1 MKWNIIYVERAT
13 VMKVEVFTL
22 GPVMTNCYLFYDER
36 TNKGIIF
43 DPGLGPR
50 EVIQRIKEL
59 NLQIEAILVTHAHF
73 DHIGGLEE
81 VRQACFS
88 PPVYIHQ
95 IEADWLT
102 DPLKNG
108 SGLWPGME
116 PIACAPAEHLLNGGE
131 TLQLLGHSFQ
141 VLHTPG
147 HSPGSISF
155 VCDQRIISG
164 DVLFAGS
171 IGRTDLP
178 QGDFATLMRSIK
190 DRLLVLPSE
199 TEVLPGH
206 GPATTIGQER
216 TTNPFI
222 NGQLH

>member
-1 MKWNIIYVERAT
+1 
-13 VMKVEVFTL
+13 MKVEVFSL
-22 GPVMTNCYLFYDER
+22 GPVMTNCYLFYDNE
-36 TNKGIIF
+36 TKKGIVV
-43 DPGLGPR
+43 DPGMAPGEAIR
-50 EVIQRIKEL
+50 RIQEL
-59 NLQIEAILVTHAHF
+59 NLQIEAILITHAHF

-81 VRQACFS
+81 VRQAFSS
-88 PPVYIHQ
+88 PPVYIHE
-95 IEADWLT
+95 IENDWLI

-108 SGLWPGME
+108 SGRWPGME
-116 PIACAPAEHLLNGGE
+116 SISCAPAEHLLQGGE
-131 TLQLLGHSFQ
+131 TLQLLGNSFQ

-147 HSPGSISF
+147 HSPGSLSF
-155 VCDQRIISG
+155 LCGHWIISG

-190 DRLLVLPSE
+190 EHFLILPPE

-206 GPATTIGQER
+206 GPATTIVQEQ

-222 NGQLH
+222 RGQFFN

>member
-1 MKWNIIYVERAT
+1 
-13 VMKVEVFTL
+13 MKVEVFSL
-22 GPVMTNCYLFYDER
+22 GPVMTNCYVIYDPA
-36 TNKGIIF
+36 TKKGLVV
-43 DPGLGPR
+43 DPGMGPAEAIDR
-50 EVIQRIKEL
+50 IQSL
-59 NLQIEAILVTHAHF
+59 DLQIEAILVTHAHF

-81 VRQACFS
+81 LRTSCGE
-88 PPVYIHQ
+88 PPVYIHYE
-95 IEADWLT
+95 EADWLT

-108 SGLWPGME
+108 SGRWPGME
-116 PIACAPAEHLLNGGE
+116 PISCSPAEHLLHGGE
-131 TLQLLGHSFQ
+131 TLELLGHTFQ

-155 VCDQRIISG
+155 LWGNCVISG

-178 QGDFATLMRSIK
+178 QGDFATLMRSIR
-190 DRLLVLPSE
+190 DHLLVLPPE

-206 GPATTIGQER
+206 GPATTIGQEK

-222 NGQLH
+222 IGELR